1 MKKLMMVVTMMMV
14 MMVTVIPVKAEQAD
28 GIKPETETTMATEPE
43 EEIDYFREVVD
54 DVNWEVDDMSDEE
67 GVVYTQK
74 EINYETRTASWT
86 IEMVDG
92 SYLKAKIENERIHID
107 YKEGFYTVTAD
118 CSLREYYEYDV
129 M

>member
-1 MKKLMMVVTMMMV
+1 MKKIMTMVMMAMVMMMV
-14 MMVTVIPVKAEQAD
+14 VIPVKAEQAD
-28 GIKPETETTMATEPE
+28 GIKPETTMTTEPE
-43 EEIDYFREVVD
+43 VEEIDYFNEVVE

-118 CSLREYYEYDV
+118 CTLQEYYEYDV